1 MPEKKESALLLLT
14 RAWARVRS
22 SFGKVYKALHHAS
35 NLIMAV
41 KIVPLEDDNGDVA
54 REIEHL
60 QECDCP
66 NVVRYHGSF
75 VHEDRLWILM
85 EFCEGSSLLD
95 IMAATGRCL
104 TEMQVAAALSGCV
117 EALLYLHARSKVHRD
132 VKAGNLLL
140 SSDGVVKLAD
150 FGVAASIENSSRRK
164 TVIGTPF
171 WMAPEV
177 ITCRRGPGGGSSAGY
192 DQLADVWS
200 LGITAIELAE
210 GQPPHSSVSPL
221 TAIFLIPTKPA
232 PSLTE
237 PEHWSAAF
245 AQFVSA
251 CLVKEPQGR
260 ADSPSL
266 HRHPF
271 IIGGGR
277 AVKDGVLRALMA
289 ASREPLRAFRD
300 KSAAKN
306 AAGPRAHAAA
316 ADGTV
321 KDLKEIG
328 DHQYGGTLNPS
339 SPNRRGGV
347 EPPRDSKRSSFGDRA
362 GREPPGPNGSFT
374 LPRACNS
381 PQARRADAERLSN
394 GDRDRAPPSP
404 LASACWGAGD
414 GRTEASKIDFEA
426 IQSVARLLSGGG
438 GGGGGGLHG
447 AGTLPSAL
455 DGDARLQ
462 PAAPPAPSTRRAS
475 SANAR
480 PQSQRPPNSA
490 PGAPHHRRNSD
501 ASPVDVSDGFGRARP
516 SGSGT
521 MVVNANGTLKSSTM
535 MGCDPGTMLVNSSGT
550 IAIKDAKEGPNPL
563 AAALRSAA
571 AYNDFDAIGGSS
583 SSNGAHAQHQQTP
596 AADATMVVHTG
607 HDASGESSTMVI
619 KPEAAKSLLRH
630 SGRERADSSGTM
642 LLAPTP
648 HAGGGGLDDQPAF
661 MRHMFGPPGDGH
673 NANPNANAGGDAG
686 ARARRTS
693 LSHDEITPQGAPN
706 LNKEWSNEDDS
717 SRRES
722 GGRAGLPAPLSD
734 RTSPS
739 SAAKGAG
746 GDGGRPRVSISST
759 RGDFAAMGIETLNH
773 ELATLSTHMERDIG
787 KVYRKYERLE
797 RTIRAERDR
806 KIADKDRQT
815 ALHISQTM

>member
-438 GGGGGGLHG
+438 GGGGGLAALG
-447 AGTLPSAL
+447 AAVQAGAAGAATGSAL
-455 DGDARLQ
+455 AALPLTLRSGMHSGGCERTARLVL
-462 PAAPPAPSTRRAS
+462 PVAACVCCDGVVAARCAALVLVAGRSAAS
-475 SANAR
+475 LSVA
-480 PQSQRPPNSA
+480 Q
-490 PGAPHHRRNSD
+490 
-501 ASPVDVSDGFGRARP
+501 
-516 SGSGT
+516 
-521 MVVNANGTLKSSTM
+521 
-535 MGCDPGTMLVNSSGT
+535 
-550 IAIKDAKEGPNPL
+550 L
-563 AAALRSAA
+563 AAAAATVALVSLSSPATAGPSAA
-571 AYNDFDAIGGSS
+571 VGAAAALLGLAPSADDLALLGAIEV
-583 SSNGAHAQHQQTP
+583 ATRP
-596 AADATMVVHTG
+596 AAAA
-607 HDASGESSTMVI
+607 ASTLGGCL
-619 KPEAAKSLLRH
+619 AA
-630 SGRERADSSGTM
+630 AV
-642 LLAPTP
+642 A
-648 HAGGGGLDDQPAF
+648 
-661 MRHMFGPPGDGH
+661 
-673 NANPNANAGGDAG
+673 
-686 ARARRTS
+686 
-693 LSHDEITPQGAPN
+693 
-706 LNKEWSNEDDS
+706 
-717 SRRES
+717 
-722 GGRAGLPAPLSD
+722 GRAGPWERSGVASGAAGIPDDEDPLS
-734 RTSPS
+734 S
-739 SAAKGAG
+739 
-746 GDGGRPRVSISST
+746 
-759 RGDFAAMGIETLNH
+759 
-773 ELATLSTHMERDIG
+773 
-787 KVYRKYERLE
+787 
-797 RTIRAERDR
+797 
-806 KIADKDRQT
+806 
-815 ALHISQTM
+815 